1 MYCRGLR
8 GSRESRELTESGWL
22 AGSRQVALLEIVE
35 AAFFSLFLSVRIV
48 GKVSRGHWSQQV
60 EGVVRVHKRVA
71 EVVRGLQGLGESNGS
86 SSGEN
91 S

>member
-35 AAFFSLFLSVRIV
+35 AAFFFTFFERQDSRPSFEGSLESAGGRSCSSPQK
-48 GKVSRGHWSQQV
+48 GRRGRTRFA
-60 EGVVRVHKRVA
+60 G
-71 EVVRGLQGLGESNGS
+71 VRGVKWVIEW
-86 SSGEN
+86 
-91 S
+91 